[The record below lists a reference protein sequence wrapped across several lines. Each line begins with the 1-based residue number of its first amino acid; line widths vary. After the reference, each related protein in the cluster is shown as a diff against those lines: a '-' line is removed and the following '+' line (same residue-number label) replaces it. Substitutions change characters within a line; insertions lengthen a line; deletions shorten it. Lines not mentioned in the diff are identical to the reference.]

1 MTRALSSDTII
12 SILRQNLHK
21 ERTQSSP
28 HPPRASAA
36 LDRQIA
42 RRLQALRAER
52 GWTLETLAAR
62 TGLSRATLSRI
73 ERGELSPTATM
84 LCTLCAQ
91 YGWSISRLM
100 AEAEDGPPALVRA
113 QEQVIWTDPETGY
126 VRRIL
131 SPPNP
136 HLKGELVEVLL
147 PAGVEVSYGSS
158 PMPGL
163 EHHLWML
170 DGVVQLEIQG
180 ASYRLEKGDCLRYV
194 LSGPSRFACRGKRP
208 ARYLIS
214 FVHP

>member
-1 MTRALSSDTII
+1 MYLITENPPPESSG
-12 SILRQNLHK
+12 
-21 ERTQSSP
+21 
-28 HPPRASAA
+28 PPSGS

-100 AEAEDGPPALVRA
+100 AEAESSPPALVRA
-113 QEQVIWTDPETGY
+113 QDQVVWKDPATGY
-126 VRRIL
+126 VRRIV
-131 SPPNP
+131 SPPNG
-136 HLKGELVEVLL
+136 HLKGELIEVLL
-147 PAGVEVSYGSS
+147 PRGAQVSYEDS

-170 DGVVQLEIQG
+170 DGVLDLDIQG
-180 ASYRLEKGDCLRYV
+180 AAFRLEKGDCVRYV
-194 LSGPSRFACRGKRP
+194 LSGPSRFVCHGKRP